1 MGAGRV
7 VGGPVGWLT
16 SQVGWIGWWGG
27 GVVALMLGWPKC
39 MEIRLFRGLLA
50 TKSRLR
56 RPVFVFLLGGPG
68 PLRLRAGAHSPRDQK
83 HTARC

>member
-1 MGAGRV
+1 MVDEPGRLDRV
-7 VGGPVGWLT
+7 VGGGM
-16 SQVGWIGWWGG
+16 
-27 GVVALMLGWPKC
+27 VALMLGWPKC

-68 PLRLRAGAHSPRDQK
+68 PL
-83 HTARC
+83 